1 LSGEKLAGKAAA
13 RPQPGQDFEREQYLY
28 LTTRGRKSGEAREIE
43 IWFTHRDGR
52 FYVIAEYETSH
63 WLQNIR
69 AYPEV
74 QVRVG
79 GGAFSAQGRA
89 LFPEKD
95 SELNRIIQELSRKK
109 YGWGDGV
116 VVELNVL
123 RSPRETPPLD
133 QK

>member
-1 LSGEKLAGKAAA
+1 LPGRKPQEKP
-13 RPQPGQDFEREQYLY
+13 RPQPGQDSEQYIY
-28 LTTRGRKSGEAREIE
+28 LTTRGRKSRQPREIE

-63 WLQNIR
+63 WLQNIC
-69 AYPEV
+69 AHPEV

-79 GGAFSAQGRA
+79 RRTFSAQARV
-89 LFPEKD
+89 LSPEKD
-95 SELNRIIQELSRKK
+95 SELNRAVQELSRKK

-116 VVELNVL
+116 VVELNLL
-123 RSPRETPPLD
+123 RSATETSPLD